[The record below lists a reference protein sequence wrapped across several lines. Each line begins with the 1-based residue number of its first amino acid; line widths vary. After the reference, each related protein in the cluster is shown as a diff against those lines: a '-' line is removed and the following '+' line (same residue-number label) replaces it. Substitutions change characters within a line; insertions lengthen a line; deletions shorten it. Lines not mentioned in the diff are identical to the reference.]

1 MEDKKAYVSDLVKL
15 FGYKQITGDETA
27 LNREITDVNVNRPGF
42 ELAGIFAKETTD
54 RIVIIGEKEHN
65 FIQTMDEKSQRTSFE
80 YLTQDR
86 IPTIIIAHS
95 MPCPSI
101 LEEIATRRNFPILTS
116 TYQTGT
122 VIVDVISFLEEYFAA
137 VSSVHGVLM
146 QVYGHGVLLEG
157 ESGIGKSEI
166 ALELLKKGHVF
177 VADDRVDCY
186 RLHNK
191 IYGEA
196 PEILK
201 NMLELRGI
209 GLIDVEKIFGVTSLK
224 DSVSIELIIRLV
236 RWEAD
241 DSFDRLGL
249 DSQQQK
255 GIFGVNLPRL
265 VIPVRE
271 GRNMADI
278 VEAAVANYLLRQ
290 KGIDTFQEFDNRL
303 IELMK
308 KQKGE

>member
-1 MEDKKAYVSDLVKL
+1 MAEKKVNVKNIVDL
-15 FGYKQITGDETA
+15 FGYKQLTGDEKA
-27 LNREITDVNVNRPGF
+27 LQREITDINVNRPGF

-54 RIVIIGEKEHN
+54 RIPILGEKEWN
-65 FIQTMDEKSQRTSFE
+65 YIQTMDEQSQRRSFE
-80 YLTQDR
+80 YLTQDK
-86 IPTIIIAHS
+86 IPTIIIARGK
-95 MPCPSI
+95 PCPKL
-101 LEEIATRRNFPILTS
+101 LEEIANRKNFPVLSS
-116 TYQTGT
+116 TYETGT
-122 VIVDVISFLEEYFAA
+122 VIVDVISFLEEYFAP
-137 VSSVHGVLM
+137 VSSIHGVLM

-196 PEILK
+196 PEILR

-209 GLIDVEKIFGVTSLK
+209 GIIDVEKIFGITSTK
-224 DSVSIELIIRLV
+224 DNVSIELIIRLV
-236 RWEAD
+236 RWEEG

-265 VIPVRE
+265 VIPVRD

-278 VEAAVANYLLRQ
+278 VEAAVANHLLRQ
-290 KGIDTFQEFDNRL
+290 RGIDTFEEFDRRL
-303 IELMK
+303 VKMIQS
-308 KQKGE
+308 QKGE